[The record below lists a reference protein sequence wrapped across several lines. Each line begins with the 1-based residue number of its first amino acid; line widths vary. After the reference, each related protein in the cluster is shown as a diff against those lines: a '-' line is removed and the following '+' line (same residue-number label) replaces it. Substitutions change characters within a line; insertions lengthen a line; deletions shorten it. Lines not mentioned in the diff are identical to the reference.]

1 MTLPYQRPLQDQKS
15 TRGHQATPQK
25 QTRENGWFKYTSTV
39 FEEINTY
46 EEEYQKKYTKLKDCT
61 SRATSMI

>member
-46 EEEYQKKYTKLKDCT
+46 EEEYQKKYTK
-61 SRATSMI
+61 